1 MHLWKKFLH
10 ILIAGKDFFHGAD
23 TAAGCLGADPH
34 QDEGNARRVSLQV
47 VQIGQAYLPDRHG
60 TCPQRAERPR
70 QGLDHQHYLTII
82 EDAVSAVL
90 GSKRKVD
97 FLVLPS
103 VQPEPEPAARQA
115 GKRRRQRQRHE
126 RGKRSSRPQQP
137 QEGRPQSGDALPGAA
152 ARTRRQRRHAHRRAR
167 RPLVAEPEVHLR
179 DLRDRQLEPLCPCGG
194 HGRRRIAG
202 QSLQP
207 VLHVRRVGLGKTHLM
222 HAIGNR
228 VLQNHPEM
236 RVLYVS
242 SEQFTNEIIR
252 ASRKARPSSSARSTG
267 PSTS

>member
-47 VQIGQAYLPDRHG
+47 VQLGQAHLPDRG
-60 TCPQRAERPR
+60 WTSPQRAERPR
-70 QGLDHQHYLTII
+70 QGLDHQP
-82 EDAVSAVL
+82 
-90 GSKRKVD
+90 
-97 FLVLPS
+97 LPHDRRGCG
-103 VQPEPEPAARQA
+103 QRRARQQA
-115 GKRRRQRQRHE
+115 QSELPDHARSTARARARTARE
-126 RGKRSSRPQQP
+126 SRGKHRRCQGHVIVQPQQP

-152 ARTRRQRRHAHRRAR
+152 ARARRQRRHAHRRAR

-207 VLHVRRVGLGKTHLM
+207 VLHVRRRRPRQDPP
-222 HAIGNR
+222 HAR
-228 VLQNHPEM
+228 HRQP
-236 RVLYVS
+236 
-242 SEQFTNEIIR
+242 R
-252 ASRKARPSSSARSTG
+252 AAEPPRDARALCLE
-267 PSTS
+267 

>member
-1 MHLWKKFLH
+1 MRKTPLVPCEARLVNVRYRKISSTFPATIPKERLYLSTAVDKNVDNLMHLWKKFLH

-70 QGLDHQHYLTII
+70 QGLDHQP
-82 EDAVSAVL
+82 
-90 GSKRKVD
+90 
-97 FLVLPS
+97 LPHDHRGCG
-103 VQPEPEPAARQA
+103 QRRARQQAQGGLPGPALRSRQA

-179 DLRDRQLEPLCPCGG
+179 DLRDRQLEPL
-194 HGRRRIAG
+194 
-202 QSLQP
+202 
-207 VLHVRRVGLGKTHLM
+207 
-222 HAIGNR
+222 
-228 VLQNHPEM
+228 
-236 RVLYVS
+236 
-242 SEQFTNEIIR
+242 
-252 ASRKARPSSSARSTG
+252 
-267 PSTS
+267 

>member
-34 QDEGNARRVSLQV
+34 QDERNSRRVSLQV
-47 VQIGQAYLPDRHG
+47 VQVGQAALPDRRRI
-60 TCPQRAERPR
+60 CPECPERPR
-70 QGLDHQHYLTII
+70 QGLDHQP
-82 EDAVSAVL
+82 
-90 GSKRKVD
+90 
-97 FLVLPS
+97 LPHDHRGCGRRRAR
-103 VQPEPEPAARQA
+103 QQAQGGLPGPALRAARARQA
-115 GKRRRQRQRHE
+115 GKRRRQRPRHK

-179 DLRDRQLEPLCPCGG
+179 NLRDRQLEPLCPCGG

-207 VLHVRRVGLGKTHLM
+207 VLHVRRRRPRQDPP
-222 HAIGNR
+222 HAR
-228 VLQNHPEM
+228 HRQPRAAEPP
-236 RVLYVS
+236 RDARA
-242 SEQFTNEIIR
+242 IR
-252 ASRKARPSSSARSTG
+252 LE
-267 PSTS
+267 